1 MVIICF
7 ESNVRHVANN
17 VPKGTPSGK
26 YRLRLSCLIQQLKA
40 LDEAIYPLQ
49 IMAFIT
55 YEKSENR
62 RERERSG
69 ITRESNL
76 IKPKC
81 THEKVAQLLLLN
93 VKAR

>member
-7 ESNVRHVANN
+7 ESNIRHVANN

-62 RERERSG
+62 RERGG

-76 IKPKC
+76 IESKC

-93 VKAR
+93 VKAW

>member
-7 ESNVRHVANN
+7 ESNIRHVANN

-49 IMAFIT
+49 IIAFIT

-62 RERERSG
+62 REGERRNYERKQFYRAKMYS
-69 ITRESNL
+69 
-76 IKPKC
+76 
-81 THEKVAQLLLLN
+81 
-93 VKAR
+93 

>member
-62 RERERSG
+62 RERERRNYERKQFDRAKMYS
-69 ITRESNL
+69 
-76 IKPKC
+76 
-81 THEKVAQLLLLN
+81 
-93 VKAR
+93 

>member
-17 VPKGTPSGK
+17 VPKGTPSSK

-62 RERERSG
+62 RERERERGG

-76 IKPKC
+76 IEPKC
-81 THEKVAQLLLLN
+81 TH
-93 VKAR
+93 

>member
-17 VPKGTPSGK
+17 VPKGTPNCK

-40 LDEAIYPLQ
+40 VDEVIYPLQ

-62 RERERSG
+62 REREAEL
-69 ITRESNL
+69 REKAK
-76 IKPKC
+76 IYPYK
-81 THEKVAQLLLLN
+81 KVAQIVLLN
-93 VKAR
+93 VKAG